1 MPRVKANDI
10 DLYCQEAGTGRNK
23 RAAGALPVMVV
34 KAPAH
39 KATGP
44 VAPAPGSPD
53 TTDVDPRHLRPR

>member
-34 KAPAH
+34 KASAHRATVRSLTLPASL
-39 KATGP
+39 TQR
-44 VAPAPGSPD
+44 
-53 TTDVDPRHLRPR
+53 T